1 MRRFCA
7 EEAVFRGRQNKMRRF
22 CAEEISQRRVRGR
35 NFVERE
41 IFLILQTE
49 RTAVRGNKV
58 ENMKKTYMILTALLM
73 VVACGGPEQENI
85 EETTE
90 TQEQSNP
97 LGFDPDPL
105 RCDEGKVKNGQFFST
120 LLGSLGMSAQEAYN
134 LTQACADVFDVKTLR
149 VGNAYKAYYG
159 ADSHIAD
166 APQSD
171 NANATTQNEEENATA
186 QHDSKNVTTQPDR
199 DKLQYLVYDR
209 DRTSCI
215 VFRCQEPYES
225 WVYEKPVTVEPK
237 YADVTINTSLWVD
250 MRNAGV
256 SPELI
261 ISLSDIYAWTVDFFG
276 LQKGDRFR
284 VLYDEKSCDG
294 EVVAVDTVR
303 YAIFS
308 HDSQEFPC
316 IMFDQKDGGNI
327 YWNEKGESMR
337 KAFLK
342 APLKFSRISSGF
354 SYARKHPVTRKV
366 RPHTGVDYAAPKGT
380 PVMTI
385 GDGVITSMKY
395 EGAGGNT
402 IRIRHNSVYSTAYLH
417 LSGYA
422 KGLKTGQRVRQ
433 GQVIGYVGS
442 TGRSTG
448 PHLDF
453 RVWKNGSP
461 INPLKMQSPP
471 AEPLK
476 EANSS
481 DFRQQYEKYRAQTA
495 AVQARDIA
503 DKLFEIL

>member
-1 MRRFCA
+1 MR
-7 EEAVFRGRQNKMRRF
+7 K
-22 CAEEISQRRVRGR
+22 
-35 NFVERE
+35 
-41 IFLILQTE
+41 L
-49 RTAVRGNKV
+49 
-58 ENMKKTYMILTALLM
+58 YMILAAIAVMT
-73 VVACGGPEQENI
+73 ACGRGQKDAHEECVGSVC
-85 EETTE
+85 EETVH
-90 TQEQSNP
+90 P
-97 LGFDPDPL
+97 MGFCTDSL
-105 RCDEGKVKNGQFFST
+105 ECVEGKVKNGQFFST
-120 LLGSLGMSAQEAYN
+120 LMMDLGLDASQAYD
-134 LTQACADVFDVKTLR
+134 LTVASADVFDVKKLR
-149 VGNAYKAYYG
+149 IGNDYKAYYK
-159 ADSHIAD
+159 DS
-166 APQSD
+166 
-171 NANATTQNEEENATA
+171 
-186 QHDSKNVTTQPDR
+186 V
-199 DKLQYLVYDR
+199 LQYLVYDR

-215 VFRCQEPYES
+215 VFSCQPQYRA
-225 WVYEKPVTVEPK
+225 WVYEKPITVESR
-237 YADVTINTSLWVD
+237 YADVTINSSLWVD

-261 ISLSDIYAWTVDFFG
+261 LSLSDIYAWTVDFFG

-284 VLYDEKSCDG
+284 VLYEEKLCDG

-303 YAIFS
+303 YAVFS
-308 HDSQEFPC
+308 HNGQELPS

-366 RPHTGVDYAAPKGT
+366 QPHTGIDYAAPKGT

-395 EGAGGNT
+395 EGVGGNT

-422 KGLKTGQRVRQ
+422 KGLKAGQRVRQ

-461 INPLKMQSPP
+461 INPLKMESPP

-476 EANSS
+476 DVNRKQF
-481 DFRQQYEKYRAQTA
+481 DGVCEKYKAQIDTIQA
-495 AVQARDIA
+495 YAVVED
-503 DKLFEIL
+503 LFELL